1 VFTLPPVLAVPLD
14 RWIAWTLFALVMAIT
29 PGPNNVM
36 LMASGLRFGARRTV
50 PHCLGVG
57 LGFGAMFFA
66 VEIGV
71 GTVIATNPLLFTA
84 MKWTSLAFLL
94 WIAWGIAS
102 AAPEP
107 DASSAGEPPAAG
119 RARPLGFLGGAA
131 FQWVNPKA
139 WLICIGAVGTY
150 VPAGTGYP
158 LLAAM
163 ATVLAGVTVASGA
176 TWVAFGQWLRRMLRT
191 PRRQRIFNLTM
202 AVLLVASILPSV

>member
-1 VFTLPPVLAVPLD
+1 MPLD

-36 LMASGLRFGARRTV
+36 LMTSGMRFGARRTV

-71 GTVIATNPLLFTA
+71 GTLISTSPLLFSA
-84 MKWTSLAFLL
+84 MKWTSLAFLIWL
-94 WIAWGIAS
+94 AWGIAT

-107 DASSAGEPPAAG
+107 DPPVAGECPVATGAQ
-119 RARPLGFLGGAA
+119 PLGFLGGAA

-150 VPAGTGYP
+150 VPAGTGYGV
-158 LLAAM
+158 LAAM
-163 ATVLAGVTVASGA
+163 AALVALVTVASGG
-176 TWVAFGQWLRRMLRT
+176 TWVAFGQLLRRLLRS
-191 PRRQRIFNLTM
+191 PERQRAFNLTM
-202 AVLLVASILPSV
+202 AVVLVASIVPSF